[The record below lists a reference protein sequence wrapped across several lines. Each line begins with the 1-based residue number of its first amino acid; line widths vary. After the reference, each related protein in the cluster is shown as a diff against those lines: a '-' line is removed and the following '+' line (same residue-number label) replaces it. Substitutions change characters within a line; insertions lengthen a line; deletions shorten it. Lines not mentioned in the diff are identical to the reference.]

1 MGNGIHKRL
10 STEVK
15 NKPYLLKNR
24 SQCKSGLE
32 IDFVRVSRERPLLNR
47 RYSGDSLKQFD
58 PSDDE
63 KKTSHSFTI
72 NLGFVSYTYTKETT
86 KSSKGGGKSSAKSSS
101 GSSSSS
107 GGGGGWWRR

>member
-1 MGNGIHKRL
+1 M
-10 STEVK
+10 K
-15 NKPYLLKNR
+15 NNPHLLKNR

-32 IDFVRVSRERPLLNR
+32 IDFVRINRERSPLNR

-63 KKTSHSFTI
+63 TKTTHSVTI
-72 NLGFVSYTYTKETT
+72 DLGIVSYTYTKETT
-86 KSSKGGGKSSAKSSS
+86 KSSEESDKSSGTSSS

-107 GGGGGWWRR
+107 GGGGFWRR

>member
-1 MGNGIHKRL
+1 MGNGIHNRL

-15 NKPYLLKNR
+15 NKPHLLNNKG
-24 SQCKSGLE
+24 QCKSGLE
-32 IDFVRVSRERPLLNR
+32 IDFVRVNRERPLLNR
-47 RYSGDSLKQFD
+47 RYSGDSLIQFD
-58 PSDDE
+58 QSDDE

-86 KSSKGGGKSSAKSSS
+86 KSTSDKNSSS

-107 GGGGGWWRR
+107 GGGFWRR